1 MIRVLNF
8 TMIIDNDLLKQLCES
23 SQLELETNDKTGGS
37 SDFLHKLESVVH
49 LFKILDETEDISST
63 FDMSAHFREDTSN
76 YEQLISYL
84 ENTKQFNS
92 SMQMFEV
99 PKVIDTE

>member
-1 MIRVLNF
+1 
-8 TMIIDNDLLKQLCES
+8 MIIDNDLLKQLCES
-23 SQLELETNDKTGGS
+23 SQLELDSEDEANSS

-49 LFKILDETEDISST
+49 LFKILDETEQCVSSNHT
-63 FDMSAHFREDTSN
+63 QPSHFREDVVD

-84 ENTKQFNS
+84 NNTQQFNS
-92 SMQMFEV
+92 NTQLFEV